1 MTQFY
6 VDAPGLTGLYNQF
19 ARAAGD
25 ATDTLAYTRQHCD
38 LGWDAEGLLM
48 MLMGPHKHT
57 YDSVTGALTR
67 LHELA
72 RGAGT
77 QVNRAQLDYARTD
90 DAAAARVDSAY
101 AGAANPV
108 TVRGMLTQGRPDLQ
122 TQASSFSDV
131 AEPTTRLR
139 NPEYIVG
146 IEMWDINPL
155 ADLISPA
162 AWARQVCIWVFSWDP
177 LEVWSQQLGGNW
189 KAYTHCAVALGAVGS
204 AAHDVG
210 RNLTAGAA
218 HVSTVW
224 RGNAAEAEQEFQL
237 SLGAAA
243 MELHGACTQ
252 YCDLYTKAA
261 EATKKLA
268 DVVAGLIS
276 DLLDVL
282 IIINVAAAAGTALIE
297 TGIGAI
303 AGYGVAAYYTWQAY
317 DLYNE
322 ISKFYG
328 DAEALIKAVGGTITS
343 VKAQL
348 TVRDLPTV
356 QPYQHPAGY

>member
-1 MTQFY
+1 
-6 VDAPGLTGLYNQF
+6 VNAPGLDGLYNHF
-19 ARAAGD
+19 VREAGD
-25 ATDTLAYTRQHCD
+25 ATDALAYTRRHCD
-38 LGWDAEGLLM
+38 LDWDAEGLLM

-57 YDSVTGALTR
+57 YESVTTALTK
-67 LHELA
+67 LHELTQS
-72 RGAGT
+72 AGT

-90 DAAAARVDSAY
+90 DAAAARVDSTY
-101 AGAANPV
+101 AGAKNP
-108 TVRGMLTQGRPDLQ
+108 TALYGTLTRGRPDLQ
-122 TQASSFSDV
+122 TQVTDFSDV
-131 AEPTTRLR
+131 TEPTARLR

-155 ADLISPA
+155 ADLLSPA
-162 AWARQVCIWVFSWDP
+162 AWARQVCIWVFGWDP
-177 LEVWSQQLGGNW
+177 LEAWSQQLGGNW

-210 RNLTAGAA
+210 RNLTSGAA
-218 HVSTVW
+218 AVSTVW
-224 RGNAAEAEQEFQL
+224 RGNAAEAEQEFHL
-237 SLGAAA
+237 ALGAAA
-243 MELHGACTQ
+243 MELKSACTQ
-252 YCDLYTKAA
+252 YCDLYTQAA
-261 EATKKLA
+261 DATKKLA

-317 DLYNE
+317 ELYNE

-328 DAEALIKAVGGTITS
+328 DAEALIKAIGGTITS

-348 TVRDLPTV
+348 AVKDLPTV
-356 QPYQHPAGY
+356 QPYHHPAGY